1 MACMLIMLARYDP
14 ERAKSR
20 TRLGNL
26 AFLKRFLKR
35 NRLTLVGNVFS
46 QSIQHEI
53 EEDGILAS
61 EFGDGKLAA
70 IFNMDQTAIYID
82 MAGKTNRDFTGNYTI
97 DVPRAKSNSEHRV
110 FLAASATGAKLAPLI
125 VFTGVPGGPVSQEVW
140 DPAFGSPQAE
150 HTVQKKV
157 FFNEQVMMQWIER
170 PSADGCRLLI
180 LDSLK

>member
-35 NRLTLVGNVFS
+35 NRLT
-46 QSIQHEI
+46 SIQHEI

-97 DVPRAKSNSEHRV
+97 DHRV

-150 HTVQKKV
+150 HAVQKKH
-157 FFNEQVMMQWIER
+157 FATN
-170 PSADGCRLLI
+170 
-180 LDSLK
+180 